1 MKTAILVLLASYAS
15 AQVVIPDS
23 VARYF
28 LKRNDIATS
37 LEERDSLFVQAIKAY
52 DSELKGKNLLLDSYK
67 KDYNLLK
74 NDAELLIKESKEIE
88 NQNKELTN
96 LLVKERR
103 KFQYSLIAI
112 IVALLL

>member
-1 MKTAILVLLASYAS
+1 MKTLFFVFISTWAS

-52 DSELKGKNLLLDSYK
+52 D
-67 KDYNLLK
+67 
-74 NDAELLIKESKEIE
+74 A
-88 NQNKELTN
+88 
-96 LLVKERR
+96 
-103 KFQYSLIAI
+103 
-112 IVALLL
+112 

>member
-1 MKTAILVLLASYAS
+1 MKTLFFVFISTWAS

-52 DSELKGKNLLLDSYK
+52 DAELKSKSILLDSYK
-67 KDYNLLK
+67 NDYLLLK
-74 NDAELLIKESKEIE
+74 NDAELLIKESKDIA

-96 LLVKERR
+96 LLIKEKR